1 MNLFIWM
8 LAGAALGWASYRWLG
23 FSEGRGKIASV
34 VIGAIGGV
42 LGGKMIAPMLT
53 SPVKIAGDFS
63 MSSLVIAGVGSERAA
78 CRGQL
83 RQQALGYLG
92 RSEQFVPPPEIRALR
107 CRGARRRLDLA
118 TPKP

>member
-8 LAGAALGWASYRWLG
+8 LAGAALGWASYVWLG

-63 MSSLVIAGVGSERAA
+63 MSSLVIAAVVASVLLVVANLINKRWG
-78 CRGQL
+78 
-83 RQQALGYLG
+83 
-92 RSEQFVPPPEIRALR
+92 I
-107 CRGARRRLDLA
+107 
-118 TPKP
+118 

>member
-8 LAGAALGWASYRWLG
+8 LAGAALGWASYVWLG

-63 MSSLVIAGVGSERAA
+63 MSSLVIA
-78 CRGQL
+78 
-83 RQQALGYLG
+83 ALVASVLLVVANLVNK
-92 RSEQFVPPPEIRALR
+92 RWDI
-107 CRGARRRLDLA
+107 
-118 TPKP
+118 